1 MEYIFVFGVG
11 FFFKC
16 KDSQSVGSMVGT
28 KQFENK
34 TAKGMKG
41 SGGKQ
46 AELSISCLRISPA
59 SAGRWGLGA
68 CAACACLGA

>member
-1 MEYIFVFGVG
+1 
-11 FFFKC
+11 
-16 KDSQSVGSMVGT
+16 MVGT

-46 AELSISCLRISPA
+46 AELSISCLRISPCI
-59 SAGRWGLGA
+59 GWEVGA
-68 CAACACLGA
+68 RCVRCLCVPGSLRVSDGMSREVQQL